1 LRREG
6 RGNVESRGYWARS
19 ASITGT
25 MQAFI
30 KQVFIKNRV
39 ATTGEDAPAE
49 KWGRN
54 AGWM

>member
-1 LRREG
+1 
-6 RGNVESRGYWARS
+6 
-19 ASITGT
+19 